1 MANLLT
7 HRMRRLKRRIKQ
19 HLHDLRTFTHP
30 AVKIAIVVVLIALT
44 VAAVVYALR
53 SAPANEQPADPGISQ
68 PQPAAA
74 DATNMHSQ
82 RLQHERGR
90 SYEPAREWEHL
101 SGPPVGH

>member
-7 HRMRRLKRRIKQ
+7 HRMRRLKRRVKQ
-19 HLHDLRTFTHP
+19 KLHDLRTFTHP

-68 PQPAAA
+68 PQAAA
-74 DATNMHSQ
+74 TYLVEMPGSALH
-82 RLQHERGR
+82 
-90 SYEPAREWEHL
+90 
-101 SGPPVGH
+101 V